1 MKKILTIILA
11 LVGVLSIVFLAMII
25 STGDE
30 AIKVGEASGTVDSF
44 MYLSYLILLLTLFFV
59 LLFTLKGVFSNPET
73 LKSTLKSVGA
83 FVILALICYFS
94 AEGVETPLKDG
105 GSLSA
110 GGSKLVGAGLY
121 LFYLLILLAGGIMLL
136 SGIKKMIK

>member
-1 MKKILTIILA
+1 MKKVLTIILA
-11 LVGVLSIVFLAMII
+11 LVGLLSIVFLAMII

-30 AIKVGEASGTVDSF
+30 AVKVGEASGTVDSF

-59 LLFTLKGVFSNPET
+59 VIFTLKGVFSNAAV

-83 FVILALICYFS
+83 FVILALICYFM

-105 GSLSA
+105 GSLSE

>member
-1 MKKILTIILA
+1 MKKVLTIILA
-11 LVGVLSIVFLAMII
+11 LVGILSIVFLAMII

-30 AIKVGEASGTVDSF
+30 AVKVGEASGTVDSF

-59 LLFTLKGVFSNPET
+59 VIFTLKGVFSNAAV

-83 FVILALICYFS
+83 FVILALICYFM

-105 GSLSA
+105 GSLSE

>member
-1 MKKILTIILA
+1 MKKVLTIILA

-30 AIKVGEASGTVDSF
+30 AVKVGEASGTVDSF

-59 LLFTLKGVFSNPET
+59 VIFTLKGVFSNAAV

-83 FVILALICYFS
+83 FVILALICYFM

-105 GSLSA
+105 GSLSE

>member
-1 MKKILTIILA
+1 
-11 LVGVLSIVFLAMII
+11 
-25 STGDE
+25 
-30 AIKVGEASGTVDSF
+30 

-59 LLFTLKGVFSNPET
+59 VIFTLKGVFSNAAV

-83 FVILALICYFS
+83 FVILALICYFM

-105 GSLSA
+105 GSLSE